1 MLRKEIILFN
11 NLLTSVRLFPTER
24 VLKDLDMIVLKN
36 IDINY
41 NGGELIIEAIRTHR
55 IEVVRMLLEK
65 GAIIPPTFNALHEAI
80 YSSFHSEEE
89 IISLVDLLL
98 QQGIDINDKTRGV
111 SPLTAAIIN
120 RKVEV
125 LRFLIEN
132 GANCKGMLRYPVDA
146 PIDDKI
152 NKNIEILDI
161 IIENGARP
169 ALYEDSLLF
178 ACYHTIPNLIIIEKL
193 LNIGVDPNIRDIL
206 KGLVKY
212 IIDKIRMKKLRNV
225 SQYQIQSLERQIN
238 VRIQIIE
245 LLLKYGSDPRI
256 NLSQEEQTILKDNYP
271 QIQELLSEK
280 LLFWRP
286 FYQITRFDFRLER
299 PHVYGACSAV
309 LLCGERLYNLSYI
322 KEDLHQMETLPTE
335 IWIHIMSFLNMREMG
350 NFSNRGNQRFLTG
363 PVEETEPSSSPPKV
377 EEIHNNSWEQVHYPI
392 PEGIS
397 AVDNIPSGVLV
408 LNNQHVNQEPLV
420 SPMRSQQSRLE
431 SGMSRMGRRP
441 STNSP
446 FQTKLE
452 KGMSRMKEQPNNN
465 NNNPFRQGGGGRKDN
480 TNKQKIF
487 DLVKKILN
495 MKDQIFES
503 KCEELIDITIYELES
518 LTYMMENMTKEGIH
532 KIPLFLKVS
541 DKVFDKPN
549 KKTTMKSATMKSVS
563 KKKKTTMKSSTM
575 KSPTKKR
582 KRKLQ

>member
-1 MLRKEIILFN
+1 MLRSKIILFN

-41 NGGELIIEAIRTHR
+41 NGGELIREAISSHR

-65 GAIIPPTFNALHEAI
+65 GAIIPPNFNALHKAI
-80 YSSFHSEEE
+80 YTRFHSEEE
-89 IISLVDLLL
+89 LIALVDLLL
-98 QQGIDINDKTRGV
+98 QQGIDINDKTRGA
-111 SPLTAAIIN
+111 SPLAAAILF

-125 LRFLIEN
+125 LRFLIEK
-132 GANCKGMLRYPVDA
+132 GANCKKGMLRYTVEA

-152 NKNIEILDI
+152 DKNIEILDI

-178 ACYHTIPNLIIIEKL
+178 ACYHPIPNLIIIEKL

-206 KGLVKY
+206 KGLVKD
-212 IIDKIRMKKLRNV
+212 IIDNIRMKKLRNAD
-225 SQYQIQSLERQIN
+225 QYQIQSLERQIN

-245 LLLKYGSDPRI
+245 LLLKYGLDPRI
-256 NLSQEEQTILKDNYP
+256 NISQEEQTILKDNYP

-309 LLCGERLYNLSYI
+309 LLCGERLDNLSYI
-322 KEDLHQMETLPTE
+322 KGDLHQMETLPPE
-335 IWIHIMSFLNMREMG
+335 IWIHIMSFLNMRDMG
-350 NFSNRGNQRFLTG
+350 NFSNRGSQRFLTG
-363 PVEETEPSSSPPKV
+363 PVEETEPSSSPPKI
-377 EEIHNNSWEQVHYPI
+377 EEIEQEQEHEQEQEQDNNSDLSNWVEV
-392 PEGIS
+392 G
-397 AVDNIPSGVLV
+397 
-408 LNNQHVNQEPLV
+408 
-420 SPMRSQQSRLE
+420 
-431 SGMSRMGRRP
+431 
-441 STNSP
+441 
-446 FQTKLE
+446 
-452 KGMSRMKEQPNNN
+452 EQPQ
-465 NNNPFRQGGGGRKDN
+465 PQPEQPEPRKSILGKLFRRTKGAKGGGKKDN

-495 MKDQIFES
+495 MKDRIFEN
-503 KCEELIDITIYELES
+503 KCEELIGITIYELES

-541 DKVFDKPN
+541 DKVSKYIKTGN
-549 KKTTMKSATMKSVS
+549 KNTMKSTTMKKKNTMKSTTM
-563 KKKKTTMKSSTM
+563 KKKTTMKSSIKKKKHIQKKKKHTQNKMRM
-575 KSPTKKR
+575 KQANIKNLTFYNNPI
-582 KRKLQ
+582 QV